1 MRVEDMDRDQL
12 EAIARAAQE
21 YVMAGL
27 CGNEPADQRDKLNAL
42 IDVARTDR

>member
-1 MRVEDMDRDQL
+1 MSVDEMDVEQL
-12 EAIARAAQE
+12 KQIATAAQE

-42 IDVARTDR
+42 IEVARTD